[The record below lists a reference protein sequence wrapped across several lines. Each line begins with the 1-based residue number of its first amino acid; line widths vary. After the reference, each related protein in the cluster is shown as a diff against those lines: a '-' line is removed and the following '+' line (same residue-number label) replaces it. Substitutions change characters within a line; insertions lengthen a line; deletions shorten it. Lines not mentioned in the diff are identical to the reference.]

1 MRDEGETTHLP
12 SIALL
17 HNCCLTMSQH
27 ATKTLSC
34 CCCFLIS
41 IPQSPLI
48 LFRTCSGVNLK
59 AFLTRR
65 KFLNKINTS
74 SEYRTECIRTI
85 WICSRLTLN
94 ADGEFLHERENLQV
108 QSYRNQVAKGDEAL
122 HHSWIVTLNSFS
134 NGSVNLI
141 LNQRKKVREAVSS
154 GRRVESV
161 PGLTNLF
168 RPGDT
173 DDGQEAYIQI
183 SHDGYLYEEGEDLHF
198 CVFFLLLFLFS
209 GEKIQ
214 SPPTSPETS
223 AAVASASHGEYT
235 GFHIDWPCLWLTLTL
250 SCRCI

>member
-1 MRDEGETTHLP
+1 MPRYQDDRCGMKGKQLICPRSHCYITVVVK
-12 SIALL
+12 
-17 HNCCLTMSQH
+17 MSQH

-122 HHSWIVTLNSFS
+122 HHS
-134 NGSVNLI
+134 
-141 LNQRKKVREAVSS
+141 
-154 GRRVESV
+154 
-161 PGLTNLF
+161 
-168 RPGDT
+168 
-173 DDGQEAYIQI
+173 
-183 SHDGYLYEEGEDLHF
+183 
-198 CVFFLLLFLFS
+198 
-209 GEKIQ
+209 
-214 SPPTSPETS
+214 
-223 AAVASASHGEYT
+223 
-235 GFHIDWPCLWLTLTL
+235 
-250 SCRCI
+250 

>member
-1 MRDEGETTHLP
+1 MRDEGETTHLS

-198 CVFFLLLFLFS
+198 CVFFYYYFSSPEKKFNRPRLVPKRVRLLLVRPT
-209 GEKIQ
+209 GNT
-214 SPPTSPETS
+214 PDPTS
-223 AAVASASHGEYT
+223 
-235 GFHIDWPCLWLTLTL
+235 IDPVCG
-250 SCRCI
+250 